1 MNRPILAVSIVLAVG
16 GVAGCEFSG
25 DSAFPVRQYSTVANR
40 DLVEIIRYQGRAYEV
55 QDITF
60 EYSGGR
66 IETRRYVIIGMRRVG
81 CGGENCQDALE
92 RGLANTNEG
101 DDDY

>member
-66 IETRRYVIIGMRRVG
+66 IEMRRVV
-81 CGGENCQDALE
+81 CDGESCQDALE